1 MQFVQEETKETI
13 YKIIMIGSAGVGKTN
28 LIAVGARGQ
37 SYNDKSPA
45 TLNPEFA
52 TGTYAPLK
60 IKRPDWKAGDAHQYI
75 TAHIWDTAGQERY
88 QAISSSHYR
97 RVNGAILV
105 YDVTN
110 KNTFKEVY
118 PGVTSGG
125 LSWLRALKQ
134 NSDPE
139 LLGGVLLVENKSDKI
154 DKEQPRP
161 PAYVQENE
169 VTKLLMDVVYRDPV
183 EGVGWLHDGKS
194 DKVNPYRLANSMLYA
209 KASALTNECELFE
222 MNEVKVAT
230 VNEMFHKHTDVM
242 AYEKTDAVTTVTKAI
257 EALVLRIYERSK
269 DMRAGGTKVKG
280 KPFKLVKAPVVAPT
294 SADQCC

>member
-52 TGTYAPLK
+52 T
-60 IKRPDWKAGDAHQYI
+60 
-75 TAHIWDTAGQERY
+75 
-88 QAISSSHYR
+88 
-97 RVNGAILV
+97 GAILV

-294 SADQCC
+294 SADQC

>member
-52 TGTYAPLK
+52 TGTYAPPAPSLS
-60 IKRPDWKAGDAHQYI
+60 ILNSPVCR
-75 TAHIWDTAGQERY
+75 
-88 QAISSSHYR
+88 
-97 RVNGAILV
+97 AILV

-230 VNEMFHKHTDVM
+230 VNEMFHKHTDAM

>member
-1 MQFVQEETKETI
+1 MQVVVDESKETI

-37 SYNDKSPA
+37 SYNEKSPA

-52 TGTYAPLK
+52 TVK
-60 IKRPDWKAGDAHQYI
+60 IKRPDWKAGQAHPYI

-88 QAISSSHYR
+88 QAISTSHYR

-134 NSDPE
+134 NSDPD
-139 LLGGVLLVENKSDKI
+139 LLGGVMLVENKTDKI
-154 DKEQPRP
+154 DKDQPRP
-161 PAYVQENE
+161 PAYVQESE

-183 EGVGWLHDGKS
+183 EGVGWLHDGNP
-194 DKVNPYRLANSMLYA
+194 DKVNPFRLANSMLYA
-209 KASALTNECELFE
+209 RASALTNECELFE

-230 VNEMFHKHTDVM
+230 VNEIFHKHSDVM
-242 AYEKTDAVTTVTKAI
+242 AYERTDSVTTVTKAI

-269 DMRAGGTKVKG
+269 DMHAGGTKVKG

-294 SADQCC
+294 TADQCC

>member
-1 MQFVQEETKETI
+1 MEVVQENESKETI

-28 LIAVGARGQ
+28 LIAVGARGL
-37 SYNDKSPA
+37 SYNDKSAA

-52 TGTYAPLK
+52 TVK
-60 IKRPDWKAGDAHQYI
+60 IKRPDWKVGQANQYI

-88 QAISSSHYR
+88 QAISTSHYR

-134 NSDPE
+134 NSDPD
-139 LLGGVLLVENKSDKI
+139 LLGGVMLVENKI
-154 DKEQPRP
+154 DKVDKDQPRP
-161 PAYVQENE
+161 PAYVQDNE

-183 EGVGWLHDGKS
+183 EGVGWLHEAKPE
-194 DKVNPYRLANSMLYA
+194 KVHPFRLANSLLYA
-209 KASALTNECELFE
+209 RASALTNECELFE
-222 MNEVKVAT
+222 MNERKGAAA
-230 VNEMFHKHTDVM
+230 VNEMFHKHSD
-242 AYEKTDAVTTVTKAI
+242 AIGYEKTESVTTVAKAI

-269 DMRAGGTKVKG
+269 DMSAGGTKVKG
-280 KPFKLVKAPVVAPT
+280 KRFKLLKKASVVQAPP
-294 SADQCC
+294 ADQCC